1 MNKRDLL
8 QIWSIAARDVRIL
21 RRDRSA
27 LIFTFGMPIILT
39 FVFGSMN
46 GNHDAGRPTGGFKV
60 AVAREDAGQRAEQAL
75 AQLRTAGIDPIPVT
89 GGADA
94 LEKLIAAGKYSA
106 GLVIPADF
114 STRFDAAISGKSGNG
129 SIEMPF
135 VADPGDTRVAS
146 MIKGIAAGANERLVA
161 SEVIRQY
168 PDAAIAMLNRPK
180 IAMPDTEIK
189 GQGLTPGDIFLPG
202 FMVYFVFSLANGVAA
217 TLLGERQEGT
227 LRRMLNAP
235 ISRAQIL
242 AGKLL
247 ARGILGAVQTL
258 LLIGIGIQWLH
269 LSVAQAPVGI
279 AITAVAT
286 IFSAC
291 GMGLLMATFGKSM
304 EQIQGMTTMFLL
316 LLGFISGTLIPRSLL
331 PEWMVKVSM
340 ITPHAWALNAYSDLI
355 QRHHTLLSTLPN
367 IGVLLLFGCVVFGL
381 ALARFRLE

>member
-1 MNKRDLL
+1 MRDL
-8 QIWSIAARDVRIL
+8 RIL

-46 GNHDAGRPTGGFKV
+46 GGHEGGGGGPKGGFKM
-60 AVAREDAGQRAEQAL
+60 AVARQDTGARAEQAL
-75 AQLRTAGIDPIPVT
+75 EKLREAGINPIAVP
-89 GGADA
+89 GGADEM
-94 LEKLIAAGKYSA
+94 EKLIGSGKYAAGI
-106 GLVIPADF
+106 VIPPDF
-114 STRFDAAISGKSGNG
+114 TTKFNA
-129 SIEMPF
+129 SITGQGEAPVLPF

-146 MIKGIAAGANERLVA
+146 MIKSMVAGANERLVA
-161 SEVIRQY
+161 QEVIRQY

-180 IAMPDTEIK
+180 IQMPDTEIK
-189 GQGLTPGDIFLPG
+189 GQALTAGDIFLPG
-202 FMVYFVFSLANGVAA
+202 FMVYFVFTLANGVAA

-235 ISRAQIL
+235 ISRSQIL

-247 ARGILGAVQTL
+247 ARGVLGGIQTL
-258 LLIGIGIQWLH
+258 MLIGMGVQWLH

-291 GMGLLMATFGKSM
+291 GMGLLMATFGKTM

-316 LLGFISGTLIPRSLL
+316 LLGFISGTLIPRALL
-331 PEWMVKVSM
+331 PEWMVKISY
-340 ITPHAWALNAYSDLI
+340 ITPHAWALNAYQDLI
-355 QRHHTLLSTLPN
+355 QRHHSLMSTLPN
-367 IGVLLLFGCVVFGL
+367 IGVELLFGSVFFGL
-381 ALARFRLE
+381 ALARFKFE